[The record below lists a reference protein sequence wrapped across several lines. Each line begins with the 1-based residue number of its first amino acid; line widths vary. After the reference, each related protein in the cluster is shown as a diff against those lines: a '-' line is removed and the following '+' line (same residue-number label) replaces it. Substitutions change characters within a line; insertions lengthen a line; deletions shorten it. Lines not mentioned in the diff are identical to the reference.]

1 MECPPQGLFIFQKT
15 PHFFNSFFLL
25 YPLGDGYTA
34 KKTMGYRGTQV
45 LRSLD
50 RRFQILLELLLKA
63 KPVNQP
69 LLKIELKFEPRVL
82 PHGE

>member
-1 MECPPQGLFIFQKT
+1 MGTRQ
-15 PHFFNSFFLL
+15 
-25 YPLGDGYTA
+25 

-50 RRFQILLELLLKA
+50 MRFQILLE
-63 KPVNQP
+63 PF
-69 LLKIELKFEPRVL
+69 LKIELKFEPRVL

>member
-1 MECPPQGLFIFQKT
+1 MGTRQK
-15 PHFFNSFFLL
+15 N
-25 YPLGDGYTA
+25 
-34 KKTMGYRGTQV
+34 TMGYRGTQV

-50 RRFQILLELLLKA
+50 RRLQILLELLLKA